1 MKRCIAAISA
11 GFVLAL
17 AAGVATANAG
27 LPMPEQVAA
36 PSLNETNGGN
46 VASDSIG
53 TVQVG
58 RASCRERVC
67 ESV

>member
-36 PSLNETNGGN
+36 PSFNETNGGN
-46 VASDSIG
+46 VAVRLDRHRA
-53 TVQVG
+53 G
-58 RASCRERVC
+58 RWSLR
-67 ESV
+67 